1 MPDSSSVA
9 VSPEY
14 QSETMSTPG
23 AKRSTHDPRLEND
36 ARRSSRSV
44 AATVSAVGSR
54 AGEESQASS
63 SSLPAATATVT
74 PSSMRPRIAA
84 STFSPAG
91 PLRLRFATA
100 GVPWRWSRAAQ
111 SMPAITPEVSPPPSQ
126 SRVRTA
132 TSATAGATP
141 YVRAADRPGHVRAVP
156 GAVAGA
162 APVVDRGEAG
172 PHPAAQVAVAVRD
185 AGVDHIG
192 GHARTGPVRRGR
204 RVGPGQ
210 RQRPLVDAVEPPRRR
225 RPRVRAG
232 HPVAGADGHVRL
244 DGDDVRPA
252 LDPAQPAGRQHGR
265 VAGEHVVVDEP
276 DPGAAGRR
284 VPRGRVG
291 VGSGSEPDDH
301 RRAPGS
307 GAAMAGAVPISITAT
322 AVPTVSP
329 TRMVLQVAG
338 ESAMPCLPRF
348 RGAVE
353 PAGEERARR
362 GWRPTAAPLH
372 RSGVTPPG

>member
-1 MPDSSSVA
+1 
-9 VSPEY
+9 
-14 QSETMSTPG
+14 MSTPG

-74 PSSMRPRIAA
+74 PSSIEATDRGVDVLARRSAQAQVRDGRGARAVVARGPVDSGDHPGRLAA
-84 STFSPAG
+84 ALAVQGAHRDQRDGRRHP
-91 PLRLRFATA
+91 
-100 GVPWRWSRAAQ
+100 
-111 SMPAITPEVSPPPSQ
+111 
-126 SRVRTA
+126 VR
-132 TSATAGATP
+132 
-141 YVRAADRPGHVRAVP
+141 RAADRPGHVRAVP

-162 APVVDRGEAG
+162 APVVDRGEPG
-172 PHPAAQVAVAVRD
+172 PHPAAQVVVAVRD
-185 AGVDHIG
+185 AGVDHVG
-192 GHARTGPVRRGR
+192 GHARTRSVRRGR

-210 RQRPLVDAVEPPRRR
+210 RQRPLVDAVEPPRR
-225 RPRVRAG
+225 PPLRVRPG

-252 LDPAQPAGRQHGR
+252 LDPAQPAGRQHGG

-284 VPRGRVG
+284 VPGRRVG

-301 RRAPGS
+301 RVTGVWRGRQGPGRP
-307 GAAMAGAVPISITAT
+307 GRVR
-322 AVPTVSP
+322 SP
-329 TRMVLQVAG
+329 
-338 ESAMPCLPRF
+338 SASPRP
-348 RGAVE
+348 RC
-353 PAGEERARR
+353 
-362 GWRPTAAPLH
+362 RP
-372 RSGVTPPG
+372 